1 MRRKPGALVP
11 LELAIC
17 VCAIELRR
25 QEMVEFHGYEMAR
38 RLGDAGDQKLLTAYG
53 TLYRALSRLE
63 QMGMLESR
71 WEDPAIPAR
80 ENRPGRRLYTLTA
93 AGEAAVRA
101 ADAARREAEEA
112 TAAGWAPGKRPGRK
126 AAPA

>member
-1 MRRKPGALVP
+1 MRRKPGTLVP
-11 LELAIC
+11 LEIAIC
-17 VCAIELRR
+17 VCALELR
-25 QEMVEFHGYEMAR
+25 QQKIVEFHGYEMAR

-93 AGEAAVRA
+93 AGEAAVRE
-101 ADAARREAEEA
+101 AARREAEEA
-112 TAAGWAPGKRPGRK
+112 AAVGWAPGKRPGRK

>member
-1 MRRKPGALVP
+1 M
-11 LELAIC
+11 
-17 VCAIELRR
+17 ELRR
-25 QEMVEFHGYEMAR
+25 QEIGEFHGYEIAR

-93 AGEAAVRA
+93 AGETAVRA
-101 ADAARREAEEA
+101 ADAAKRDAEEA
-112 TAAGWAPGKRPGRK
+112 AAAAGWAPGKRPGRK

>member
-1 MRRKPGALVP
+1 MRRKPGTLVP

-25 QEMVEFHGYEMAR
+25 QEIVEFHGYEMAR
-38 RLGDAGDQKLLTAYG
+38 RLGDAGDEKLLTAYG

-71 WEDPAIPAR
+71 WEDPEIPAR
-80 ENRPGRRLYTLTA
+80 ENRPGRRLYVLTA
-93 AGEAAVRA
+93 AGEAAVR
-101 ADAARREAEEA
+101 DAASREVEQTA
-112 TAAGWAPGKRPGRK
+112 AAGWVGGKRPGRK